1 MTVHENLQNHFW
13 FDTKNEWPL
22 RAGHSFSSLFLVAD
36 QFMHLGP
43 LANHVNELRNS
54 QKETTIPIYMYKQNM
69 SFLND
74 RSKKTAQTQPRRQTM
89 LN

>member
-1 MTVHENLQNHFW
+1 MTVHENLRTHFW

-22 RAGHSFSSLFLVAD
+22 IAGYSFSLHSLVAD

-43 LANHVNELRNS
+43 LANHVNELRNY
-54 QKETTIPIYMYKQNM
+54 QKGAAIPIYKQNM